1 MSSVKAFTDDIAF
14 EVKIAS
20 FYELNHDVTM
30 DLVKS
35 VSAVLEAKGKEH
47 GFLVWRVYMTGK
59 KRENEQ

>member
-14 EVKIAS
+14 EAKIAS

-35 VSAVLEAKGKEH
+35 V
-47 GFLVWRVYMTGK
+47 
-59 KRENEQ
+59 